1 MLSGL
6 LAEGGYGLDHSVAT
20 VVAARFAQGRESA
33 VPLTVVGLNRFPVK
47 SMLGQEHD
55 RLEFDARGAVGDRRW
70 ALRHA
75 DGKLGSGK
83 NTPRFRRIPGL
94 LEHQA
99 AYDADGLP
107 VVTAPD
113 GTELRPGDP
122 LIPERFGEGV
132 ELVHEGEEG
141 HKDASA
147 VSLVGTA
154 SLRALGDLL
163 GDADP
168 VDVRRLRKNIV
179 VETDE
184 PWIEE
189 SWVGRELVLGGSG
202 EGAAPLRLHVVKRV
216 TRCVMVTQAQ
226 TGLPADN
233 RILKTLTAA
242 RGMCIG
248 IHTEVVAPAPL
259 ALGDTVVAR

>member
-1 MLSGL
+1 M
-6 LAEGGYGLDHSVAT
+6 
-20 VVAARFAQGRESA
+20 
-33 VPLTVVGLNRFPVK
+33 PLKVVGLNSYPVK
-47 SMLGQEHD
+47 SMLGVAHE
-55 RLEFDARGAVGDRRW
+55 RLGFDARGAVGDRLW

-75 DGKLGSGK
+75 DGKLSSGK
-83 NTPRFRRIPGL
+83 NSRRFRRVPGL
-94 LEHQA
+94 LEHRA
-99 AYDADGLP
+99 AYGADGTP
-107 VVTAPD
+107 FVTAPD
-113 GTELRPGDP
+113 GETLRPGDP
-122 LIPERFGEGV
+122 RIPERFGEGV
-132 ELVHEGEEG
+132 ELAREGEQS
-141 HKDASA
+141 HQDAAA

-189 SWVGRELVLGGSG
+189 DWVGREITVGGADG
-202 EGAAPLRLHVVKRV
+202 REPLRLRV
-216 TRCVMVTQAQ
+216 TGRVARCVMTTQAQ
-226 TGLPADN
+226 TGLPADS

-248 IHTEVVAPAPL
+248 IYADIVTPAPL
-259 ALGDTVVAR
+259 TLGDTVVAR